1 MGITARLFAAAV
13 MLASLASATSASAD
27 EARIGIE
34 LNKLEPVETGCR
46 SYIVVRNPAEQ
57 TFTAFN
63 MEVLVFDTD
72 GVIQNRIAMD
82 LAPIRPNKTSVL
94 IISLSGIQCDRIGE
108 VLVNSFLDCERGDE
122 RLGDCLAR
130 IDLSSRT
137 DARLFK

>member
-1 MGITARLFAAAV
+1 MGMTARIFSAAAV
-13 MLASLASATSASAD
+13 LIGLAAAAPASAD

-34 LNKLEPVETGCR
+34 LNKLEPAENACR

-94 IISLSGIQCDRIGE
+94 IVNLAGIQCDKIGE
-108 VLVNSFLDCERGDE
+108 VLVNSFLDCERGEE

-130 IDLSSRT
+130 VDLSSKT
-137 DARLFK
+137 AARLFK

>member
-13 MLASLASATSASAD
+13 MLASLASATSASAQD
-27 EARIGIE
+27 ARIGIE

>member
-1 MGITARLFAAAV
+1 MGMTARIFAAAAV
-13 MLASLASATSASAD
+13 LLSLAAAPSVHAE

-34 LNKLEPVETGCR
+34 LNKLEPTEKGCR
-46 SYIVVRNPAEQ
+46 SYIVVRNPADQ

-82 LAPIRPNKTSVL
+82 LAPIQPNKTSVL
-94 IISLSGIQCDRIGE
+94 IVNLAGNQCDRIGE

-130 IDLSSRT
+130 IDLSSKA

>member
-1 MGITARLFAAAV
+1 MGFTARIFFAAAV
-13 MLASLASATSASAD
+13 LIGLAAATPARAD

-34 LNKLEPVETGCR
+34 LNKLEPAENACR

-57 TFTAFN
+57 TYTAFN

-94 IISLSGIQCDRIGE
+94 IVNLAGIQCDRIGE
-108 VLVNSFLDCERGDE
+108 VLVNSFLDCERGEE
-122 RLGDCLAR
+122 RLGDCLTR
-130 IDLSSRT
+130 VDLSSKT
-137 DARLFK
+137 SARLFK

>member
-1 MGITARLFAAAV
+1 MAIAARIFVAAA
-13 MLASLASATSASAD
+13 LLFGIALPGGAGAQ

-34 LNKLEPVETGCR
+34 LNKLEPTENACR
-46 SYIVVRNPAEQ
+46 SYVVVRNPADQ

-82 LAPIRPNKTSVL
+82 LAPVLPQKTTVL
-94 IISLSGIQCDRIGE
+94 IINLTGITCEKIGE
-108 VLVNSFLDCERGDE
+108 VLVNSFLDCERGEE

-130 IDLSSRT
+130 IDLSSKT
-137 DARLFK
+137 TARLFK